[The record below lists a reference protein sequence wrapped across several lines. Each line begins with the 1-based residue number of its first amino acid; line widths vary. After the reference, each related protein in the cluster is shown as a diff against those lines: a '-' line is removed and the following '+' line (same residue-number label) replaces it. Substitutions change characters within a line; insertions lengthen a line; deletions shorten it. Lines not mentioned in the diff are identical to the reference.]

1 MFQNVPPC
9 SSNKETKYDLYN
21 VKTMKVKILSLTI
34 LMILLLAPVGQLVY
48 AQDAGDTG
56 TDDGT
61 GDDGTGDDGSGDTG
75 DANSTIPDTNSTLPD
90 TNTTLPDTGD
100 DENST
105 DTGDGN
111 IDPLVFEQ
119 IQTMAQLR
127 YQEMYQ
133 LMFGGNI
140 PEPDTGDENAT
151 DPETP
156 DGNTTDPEVPDE
168 NSTYTGL
175 ALPDDVDPAI
185 ANAFMH
191 AWQAMEQGADE
202 DANPQAAANAYMRA
216 LKQLRNA
223 YRKYEQDNPTVADDL
238 NATDDTLPEDAVP
251 DVPTD
256 DEVTEIQQQLVERFQ
271 ERFQERLTSMY
282 ENYNN
287 VSSDLSPDD
296 AVKALNA
303 LTKAEQKL
311 LRIQARIDAGNTTG
325 ALDDLDNATETM
337 DDDFDSLDDAAARQM
352 LKTMNRLEERIQ
364 KMEEKAARKAA
375 AGEDTSEEDALLA
388 SLKGNKNKTTDDFKT
403 NNGNN
408 GNSGNKGNSDKETG
422 KPDKETG
429 KPDKED
435 KVTGQDKKDK

>member
-9 SSNKETKYDLYN
+9 SSNKDNTFSLHSEN
-21 VKTMKVKILSLTI
+21 TMKLKIISLTL
-34 LMILLLAPVGQLVY
+34 LMILLLAPLGQLVY
-48 AQDAGDTG
+48 AQDTGDTG
-56 TDDGT
+56 TS
-61 GDDGTGDDGSGDTG
+61 DGTGDDGSGGTG
-75 DANSTIPDTNSTLPD
+75 DTNSTIPDTNSTLPD

-133 LMFGGNI
+133 LMFGGNG
-140 PEPDTGDENAT
+140 PEPDSGDENAT
-151 DPETP
+151 DTDPVPP
-156 DGNTTDPEVPDE
+156 DGNTTDPKVTDD

-175 ALPDDVDPAI
+175 AFPDDVDPAI

-238 NATDDTLPEDAVP
+238 NPTDDTLPEDEIP
-251 DVPTD
+251 DAPTD

-271 ERFQERLTSMY
+271 ERLTSMY

-287 VSSDLSPDD
+287 VSSELSADD

-303 LTKAEQKL
+303 LAKAEQKL

-337 DDDFDSLDDAAARQM
+337 DEDFDSLDDAAARQM
-352 LKTMNRLEERIQ
+352 LKTMNKLEERIQ

-375 AGEDTSEEDALLA
+375 TGEDTSEEDALLA

-403 NNGNN
+403 NNGNSGNN
-408 GNSGNKGNSDKETG
+408 GNLSDKETG
-422 KPDKETG
+422 KPDKEDKETD